1 MKGVNKAIIVG
12 TVVKDPS
19 IRQAKDVSVANFTL
33 ATNFKETATYHDCVA
48 FGAVVDNFLS
58 KYVHKGSRLY
68 VEGRLQN
75 SSYEKDFGDGQ
86 KHKVWKT
93 QIVAVTIELVYTP
106 DSVEATSEDVATST
120 PMIKHI
126 TNFDDLED
134 DIPF

>member
-19 IRQAKDVSVANFTL
+19 IRRAGDTSVANFSL
-33 ATNFKETATYHDCVA
+33 ATNFKDTATYHDCVA

-75 SSYEKDFGDGQ
+75 SSYEKDFGEGE

-106 DSVEATSEDVATST
+106 DTVEATKQDVAVSE
-120 PMIKHI
+120 PAASFQ
-126 TNFDDLED
+126 NFDED
-134 DIPF
+134 EIPF

>member
-19 IRQAKDVSVANFTL
+19 IRQSSGGVSVANFSL
-33 ATNFKETATYHDCVA
+33 ATNFKDVATYHDCVA

-75 SSYEKDFGDGQ
+75 SSYDKDFGDGQ

-93 QIVAVTIELVYTP
+93 QVVAVTIELVYNPET
-106 DSVEATSEDVATST
+106 VEPTQQDMAASSPPVE
-120 PMIKHI
+120 
-126 TNFDDLED
+126 FDDFDD

>member
-68 VEGRLQN
+68 VEGRLQT
-75 SSYEKDFGDGQ
+75 SSYDREHDCGE
-86 KHKVWKT
+86 KHKVYKT
-93 QIVAVTIELVYTP
+93 QVVAVTIELVYTP
-106 DSVEATSEDVATST
+106 ETVEATTQELATSA
-120 PMIKHI
+120 PM
-126 TNFDDLED
+126 TNFDNFDD

>member
-19 IRQAKDVSVANFTL
+19 IRNSGDVSVANFTL
-33 ATNFKETATYHDCVA
+33 ATNFKDTATYHDCVA

-75 SSYEKDFGDGQ
+75 SSYDKDFGDGQ

-106 DSVEATSEDVATST
+106 ERVEATTQELATSA
-120 PMIKHI
+120 PM
-126 TNFDDLED
+126 TDFGNFDD

>member
-19 IRQAKDVSVANFTL
+19 IRKAGDTSVANFSL
-33 ATNFKETATYHDCVA
+33 ATNFKDTATYHDCVA

-68 VEGRLQN
+68 IEGRLQT
-75 SSYEKDFGDGQ
+75 SSYDREFDCGQ
-86 KHKVWKT
+86 KHKVYKT
-93 QIVAVTIELVYTP
+93 QIVAVTIELVHNPET
-106 DSVEATSEDVATST
+106 VEAAPEDIAVNA
-120 PMIKHI
+120 PM
-126 TNFDDLED
+126 TDFGNFDD

>member
-19 IRQAKDVSVANFTL
+19 IRNSGDVSVANFTL

-68 VEGRLQN
+68 VEGRLQT
-75 SSYEKDFGDGQ
+75 SSYDREHDCGE
-86 KHKVWKT
+86 KHKVYKT
-93 QIVAVTIELVYTP
+93 QVVAVTIELVYTP
-106 DSVEATSEDVATST
+106 ETVEATTQELATSA
-120 PMIKHI
+120 PMP
-126 TNFDDLED
+126 NFDNFDD